1 MNNENINPN
10 YKGRFL
16 RSIVAD
22 YNLDRLD
29 FDEGTVLVQET
40 YKVKV
45 YFQLKFD
52 YTYYNEW
59 ADKSRLFSR
68 TSRNAPMEIL
78 LGSAIDGVRGFIPSA
93 QKFCLA
99 QHVRVPVDGELDW
112 YEKQSIV

>member
-52 YTYYNEW
+52 YTYYNE
-59 ADKSRLFSR
+59 
-68 TSRNAPMEIL
+68 
-78 LGSAIDGVRGFIPSA
+78 GG
-93 QKFCLA
+93 
-99 QHVRVPVDGELDW
+99 
-112 YEKQSIV
+112 